1 MRHQHGGQNAAKI
14 LTAVPLRT
22 GFGQI
27 AGYVMLRVVLGN
39 WSFHNPFAVMVI
51 CRFLPKD

>member
-1 MRHQHGGQNAAKI
+1 MRHQNGGQNAAKI
-14 LTAVPLRT
+14 LTAVPWRT